1 MTGGG
6 NFVWVGVFVYG
17 PAWGRTSGDTM
28 KIFLSHTSK
37 DKPIVRHVGQYLER
51 KGYTVWLDEWEMTP
65 GDSLVKK
72 ISEGV
77 ESSDKLVVFLS
88 PESIKSPWVERELNG
103 GLIMEVA
110 EEKGLGS
117 KFVIPVLLEACKVPF
132 FLRDKLYSNF
142 TNKGFDDACEELMSG
157 LENKSKER
165 LMEPYSNAVVTAYTL
180 GQRGDGLFVTILEFT
195 SNLSPITGA
204 SIQVETDGY
213 REVFERIGAS
223 GDLKVPDICSL
234 ALMSPSCSSDGK
246 IFRRSF
252 TGPDLKK
259 GISYFLTLAA
269 DAPVNLISI
278 AFADG
283 YGNAI

>member
-1 MTGGG
+1 
-6 NFVWVGVFVYG
+6 
-17 PAWGRTSGDTM
+17 M

-37 DKPIVRHVGQYLER
+37 DKPNVRHVGQYLEQ

-65 GDSLVKK
+65 GDSLVNK

-88 PESIKSPWVERELNG
+88 PESIQSPWVEKELNG

-110 EEKGLGS
+110 EEKGLGN

-132 FLRDKLYSNF
+132 FLREKLYSNF
-142 TNKGFDDACEELMSG
+142 TNKGFEDACEELISG
-157 LENKSKER
+157 LENKPKAR
-165 LMEPYSNAVVTAYTL
+165 RMEPYSNAVVNVYAL
-180 GQRGDGLFVTILEFT
+180 GQRADGLFETILEFT
-195 SNLSPITGA
+195 SNLSPISGA

-213 REVFERIGAS
+213 REVFERIGTS
-223 GDLKVPDICSL
+223 GDLKIPDICRMSL
-234 ALMSPSCSSDGK
+234 TNSSHSSDGK
-246 IFRRSF
+246 IYRRSF

-259 GISYFLTLAA
+259 GISFFLTLAA
-269 DAPVNLISI
+269 DEPVNVVSI